1 MKEAIDGTWG
11 EFRRMVSPAGGFSLN
26 LSTRQIQMLRDVHDQ
41 TVDYSDGHSIN
52 IIQSLSRIGL
62 VHYKKGSLH
71 EITDPGHRLLSLLG
85 ATHNNQ
91 VSLKNVV

>member
-1 MKEAIDGTWG
+1 MNEAFDGTWG

-26 LSTRQIQMLRDVHDQ
+26 LSTRQIQILKDVHDQ
-41 TVDYSDGHSIN
+41 AVDYSDGHSIN
-52 IIQSLSRIGL
+52 IIQSLSRMGL

-71 EITDPGHRLLSLLG
+71 EITDPGHRLLSLIG
-85 ATHNNQ
+85 VAPNNQ